1 MGPPGV
7 RMGLKSSMPSS
18 PRGVTLQESSTAE
31 EEGGLLL
38 RVEVAGRLA
47 VLLMAGGL
55 EISER
60 GLVLHALPLLDHST
74 ALGEPTQA
82 GERERKRAGR

>member
-1 MGPPGV
+1 
-7 RMGLKSSMPSS
+7 MGLKSSMPSS

-47 VLLMAGGL
+47 VLLMGGL